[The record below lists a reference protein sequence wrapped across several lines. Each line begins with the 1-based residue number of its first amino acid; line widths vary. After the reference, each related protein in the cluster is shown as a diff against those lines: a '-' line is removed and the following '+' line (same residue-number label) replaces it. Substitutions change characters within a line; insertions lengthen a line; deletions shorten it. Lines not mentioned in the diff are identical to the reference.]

1 MQINRIYSYRLY
13 LFWGILPG
21 FEICANLTAC
31 FYCSGYQLPVSG
43 AGPAQTKKS
52 IYMGKLKVAKNESR
66 KDVIIKAGAA
76 LFRDKGFGAASMRD
90 LAEKIGIEAA
100 SLYNHIK
107 SKNEILESICFD
119 VANHFNDNLDEIE
132 SSDATPLAKVE
143 TLLRFHIQ
151 QMIENVEEV
160 VVADREWKHLEE
172 PYRSNFHTQRRNY
185 RKRFAGI
192 IEQGI
197 KAGTIKQIDAP
208 TAILIMLHAVS
219 GIESWHRSTSKINAT
234 ELEANMVSI
243 LIEGLRK

>member
-1 MQINRIYSYRLY
+1 
-13 LFWGILPG
+13 
-21 FEICANLTAC
+21 
-31 FYCSGYQLPVSG
+31 
-43 AGPAQTKKS
+43 
-52 IYMGKLKVAKNESR
+52 MGKLKVAKNESR
-66 KDVIIKAGAA
+66 KDLIIKAGAA
-76 LFRDKGFGAASMRD
+76 LFREKGFGAASMRD

-119 VANHFNDNLDEIE
+119 VANHFNDNLDQIE
-132 SSDATPLAKVE
+132 SSDAPPLEKVE
-143 TLLRFHIQ
+143 TLLRFHIR

-172 PYRSNFHTQRRNY
+172 PYRSNFHAQRRNY
-185 RKRFAGI
+185 RKRFAAI

-197 KAGTIKQIDAP
+197 KAGTIKPIDAP

-219 GIESWHRSTSKINAT
+219 GIESWHRSTAKITAA
-234 ELEANMVSI
+234 ELEENMVSI